1 MSTESSY
8 NNFINTMANEIFSKL
23 NGTHPNFKRFEFPD
37 SPSKIII
44 LGTLGD
50 KSKDYSSCISDTT
63 RTLTS
68 VKNNSMSVK
77 FLTKDNKG
85 IVMVKHLYI
94 IGFTQLWKKKRL
106 T

>member
-1 MSTESSY
+1 MPAESLYSS
-8 NNFINTMANEIFSKL
+8 FIKSMENEILSKL
-23 NGTHPNFKRFEFPD
+23 NGTHPNFKRFDLPD

-77 FLTKDNKG
+77 FLTKENKST
-85 IVMVKHLYI
+85 IMVKPSLS
-94 IGFTQLWKKKRL
+94 L
-106 T
+106 

>member
-8 NNFINTMANEIFSKL
+8 NNFINIMANEILSKL

-50 KSKDYSSCISDTT
+50 KSKDYSSCVGDMT

-85 IVMVKHLYI
+85 VVMVKPSLSLYYLSLI
-94 IGFTQLWKKKRL
+94 HI
-106 T
+106 